1 MCHSNSQRAYLL
13 VDSSINQPGYNLRMS
28 HLKKQ
33 YLLDPSVIFLNHGS
47 FGATPRPVFRAYQ
60 RWGRELGNQPVDC
73 DANNLFGFLGD
84 PLMIDLPSGKK
95 GLANLPLLAF

>member
-1 MCHSNSQRAYLL
+1 
-13 VDSSINQPGYNLRMS
+13 
-28 HLKKQ
+28 
-33 YLLDPSVIFLNHGS
+33 
-47 FGATPRPVFRAYQ
+47 
-60 RWGRELGNQPVDC
+60 LGNQPVDC